1 MAKQEDKKE
10 QKENKQAQ
18 PEKSTPPEKAAGQP
32 PQQAQQRQQKGP
44 QVPEQSFPAQVMEIV
59 GSMGTREGGKQA
71 RVKVLSGPDSGKI
84 IRRNV
89 VGPFRLGDILM
100 LKETEIEASPLKG
113 RKR

>member
-1 MAKQEDKKE
+1 MGKPKGGKQIKE
-10 QKENKQAQ
+10 AEPAGIKEIA
-18 PEKSTPPEKAAGQP
+18 KAAKTVVTSE
-32 PQQAQQRQQKGP
+32 QAY
-44 QVPEQSFPAQVMEIV
+44 PAQVMEIV

-89 VGPFRLGDILM
+89 VGPFRIGDILM

>member
-1 MAKQEDKKE
+1 MGKPKGGKQIRDAEPSGGVKDI
-10 QKENKQAQ
+10 KQQ
-18 PEKSTPPEKAAGQP
+18 GKPAAFS
-32 PQQAQQRQQKGP
+32 
-44 QVPEQSFPAQVMEIV
+44 EQSFPAQVMEIV
-59 GSMGTREGGKQA
+59 GSMGTREGGRQA

-89 VGPFRLGDILM
+89 IGPFRLGDVLM